1 MLSSVNFFLF
11 FFIKTRYN
19 SYLLPQITD
28 KLWWKNNSVS
38 TLGIYTHV
46 LVDFDIGWYN
56 HDTISGNGLLQN
68 KYWKQLYIRFCSCL
82 GVLKDS
88 DKTIQ
93 YYVHFGATNE
103 WLCLT
108 SYSQCMFLVCICG
121 QRLHVK
127 NLRSACRSQ
136 NYDIKTNP
144 YCNSQD
150 FLHVLKSIQ
159 CTKWDLLESILLHLF
174 I

>member
-1 MLSSVNFFLF
+1 MLSSVNFFLYF
-11 FFIKTRYN
+11 FFKTRYH

-46 LVDFDIGWYN
+46 SGFWYWMVQSWYNQILDGTTTIQSDIGWYN

-88 DKTIQ
+88 DKTIH
-93 YYVHFGATNE
+93 YYT
-103 WLCLT
+103 
-108 SYSQCMFLVCICG
+108 LVRQVNDCV
-121 QRLHVK
+121 RLHTV
-127 NLRSACRSQ
+127 NACSWCVSVAKGSML
-136 NYDIKTNP
+136 KT
-144 YCNSQD
+144 
-150 FLHVLKSIQ
+150 
-159 CTKWDLLESILLHLF
+159 
-174 I
+174 

>member
-11 FFIKTRYN
+11 FFLKTRYN
-19 SYLLPQITD
+19 SYLLPQIKD
-28 KLWWKNNSVS
+28 KLLWKNNSVS

-88 DKTIQ
+88 DKTIH
-93 YYVHFGATNE
+93 YYTLVRQVNDCV
-103 WLCLT
+103 WLHT
-108 SYSQCMFLVCICG
+108 VNAMFLVCICG
-121 QRLHVK
+121 QRLRVK